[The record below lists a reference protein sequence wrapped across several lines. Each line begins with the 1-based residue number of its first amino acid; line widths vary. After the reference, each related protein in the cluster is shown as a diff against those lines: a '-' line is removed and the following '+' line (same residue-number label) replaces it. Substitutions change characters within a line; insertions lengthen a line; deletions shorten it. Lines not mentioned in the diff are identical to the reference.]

1 MMPREIF
8 SLGMKGVL
16 SLNCVESNLKFL
28 VANAYIDEHIK
39 LLKLVVK
46 TNINIESNIFKNS
59 FLLLKQ
65 MIYVSVLH

>member
-16 SLNCVESNLKFL
+16 LLNCVESNLKFL

-39 LLKLVVK
+39 IAK
-46 TNINIESNIFKNS
+46 TSS
-59 FLLLKQ
+59 
-65 MIYVSVLH
+65 